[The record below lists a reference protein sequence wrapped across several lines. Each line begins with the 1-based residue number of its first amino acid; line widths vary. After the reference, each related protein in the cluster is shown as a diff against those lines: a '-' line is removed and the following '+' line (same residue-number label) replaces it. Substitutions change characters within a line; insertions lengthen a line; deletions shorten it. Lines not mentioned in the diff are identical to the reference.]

1 MVKFH
6 WFVNSKED
14 KKQRYRNYDMTI
26 EISQVKKSA
35 FRHRNTIET
44 KHTSRDFIASSISF
58 PRNIIATLISLWKIN
73 E

>member
-1 MVKFH
+1 MKFH

-35 FRHRNTIET
+35 FRHCNTIET
-44 KHTSRDFIASSISF
+44 KHTRTSRDFIASSISF
-58 PRNIIATLISLWKIN
+58 PRNIIAAQISL
-73 E
+73 